1 MVRGWEADFDID
13 GLRLDVAYCL
23 DLGFL
28 GYLRSIANELTE
40 KRDEKFV
47 LVGET
52 MFGDYNRWMNDR
64 ACDSVYNYEA
74 YKGLW
79 SSMNSANMTTLGKE
93 QRRDVMEEPRIW
105 SARSWYTLAFSSS

>member
-1 MVRGWEADFDID
+1 MVRGWEADFGID

-28 GYLRSIANELTE
+28 GYLRSIANDLTE

-52 MFGDYNRWMNDR
+52 MW
-64 ACDSVYNYEA
+64 
-74 YKGLW
+74 
-79 SSMNSANMTTLGKE
+79 
-93 QRRDVMEEPRIW
+93 
-105 SARSWYTLAFSSS
+105 